1 LFEEAYMTKKARG
14 DFLEMKR
21 KGAKITFL
29 TSYDYPTAAFAEKA
43 GIDMLLVGDS
53 LGMCV
58 YGYEGT
64 IPVTMEQMIYHS
76 QAVRQGAVN
85 TFIVGDMPFMSYQRN
100 AEDAVYNAGRFYKE
114 ARVDAIKLEGGR
126 RVISQIK
133 AIVDAGMLV
142 MGHIGLT
149 PQSSGQLGGFK
160 AQGRTAESAIE
171 LIKDAEAIEE
181 AGVFALL
188 LEAVPPELGEII
200 TKRLRIPVLSI
211 GAGIHCDGQLLI
223 VSDMLGIFEAFT
235 PKFVKKYANLSA
247 EISEAF
253 RRYIEDVQEKRF
265 PEEIHT
271 YRMAAGEFEKLKNL
285 MKK

>member
-271 YRMAAGEFEKLKNL
+271 YRMAAGEFENLKNL